1 MACQILFPRKQAMND
16 LLQYEVSETQKE
28 YKDLLVRLKEKITQN
43 NSAPILDEIEVFWY
57 RHRRLVGHAI
67 KYLSKSYQ
75 TYVFTAAV
83 ILDIDDFEHYPF
95 LCLGDCHIWDDPIF
109 SYIRMKEKSPNEVFN
124 REIEEQILRT
134 IEDNIRIITELND
147 YILIL
152 PIRMISEVDLDV
164 RKKAAER
171 AFFSLFNQPPKS
183 IGEYFEQYTT
193 IEDIDNGIS
202 EAVKERIIFSE
213 SDTYSSSFVDRFNAN
228 KTDSLLPISDK
239 TSDAEVFLI
248 RVFGYIYQALD
259 IISNAVAYRF
269 VPYIRYD
276 VAFKYTLILYRAFEE
291 IPEGNL
297 WFNKLIIAHILHK
310 SFDKESFKGISIQDY
325 TKRIKET
332 NFEKTLFRK
341 IEEEKVFSDNQHP
354 QLLIDIID
362 KTIKNTLLNS
372 N

>member
-1 MACQILFPRKQAMND
+1 MMND
-16 LLQYEVSETQKE
+16 ILLYEVSEVQKE
-28 YKDLLVRLKEKITQN
+28 YKDLLVRLREQLTQN
-43 NSAPILDEIEVFWY
+43 NYSPILDEIEIFWY
-57 RHRRLVGHAI
+57 KHRRLVGHTI
-67 KYLSKSYQ
+67 RYLSKPYQ

-83 ILDIDDFEHYPF
+83 ILDIDDLEHYPF

-109 SYIRMKEKSPNEVFN
+109 SYIRMKEKSPNVVFN

-164 RKKAAER
+164 REKAAER
-171 AFFSLFNQPPKS
+171 SFFSLFNQPPKS

-193 IEDIDNGIS
+193 IEDIDNGIP
-202 EAVKERIIFSE
+202 EAVKERIIFGE
-213 SDTYSSSFVDRFNAN
+213 NDTTSDSFVDRFNEN
-228 KTDSLLPISDK
+228 KRDSLLPISDK
-239 TSDAEVFLI
+239 TTDAEVFLM

-297 WFNKLIIAHILHK
+297 WINKLIIAHILHK

-325 TKRIKET
+325 IKRIRET
-332 NFEKTLFRK
+332 DFEKSLFREIEKEK
-341 IEEEKVFSDNQHP
+341 IFTDNQHP

-362 KTIKNTLLNS
+362 KTIKNTLLKEN
-372 N
+372 